1 MIEETDRASTAFS
14 EDFDSSSDDSDL
26 DEVDHVRESLQRQ
39 RSGFSAVL
47 SDYIDDADDGSAF
60 QAVAK
65 TRGKKL
71 TPLVSP
77 KRITSSEAMQGG
89 GVHITETKP
98 PQDTK
103 KEEEPANR
111 MAEGAKVYVR
121 DPHYSW
127 IPATIESPEDD
138 KMRVKVAVRLP
149 KDWDS
154 HTVVATGR
162 GANNMKMDRLVK
174 LSEYPNNELP
184 LQNLDKEGTVS
195 GKNDMADLANL
206 HEASILFNLKSR
218 HSNGCPYTRVG
229 DIMVAVNPF
238 DWIDGLYSP
247 EKQEFYA
254 RNLIWQASLDSNDL
268 IRPRSPEKGRPALL
282 ATAATERK
290 AVGYDFEKLGINP
303 HVYETSSLAYLGL
316 AVEGNDQT
324 ILVTGESGAGKTE
337 TIKIVMDHLAT
348 VERSRPSWPESDR
361 VQAANYHASDTVERV
376 LKSNPMFEVSTMF
389 PINSC
394 LLWLCLSNVPFSPHR
409 LSVMQRQPET
419 TIRHGLANILSSNL
433 MWKIE
438 TRR

>member
-1 MIEETDRASTAFS
+1 MIEETDRASTVLS
-14 EDFDSSSDDSDL
+14 EDFDSSSDDSDS

-47 SDYIDDADDGSAF
+47 SDYIDDDDGSAVNV
-60 QAVAK
+60 VAG
-65 TRGKKL
+65 TRRKKL
-71 TPLVSP
+71 VPLAPP
-77 KRITSSEAMQGG
+77 KRIVSSEAARG
-89 GVHITETKP
+89 GVRRTETGP
-98 PQDTK
+98 PQDAK

-121 DPHYSW
+121 DPHYAW

-149 KDWDS
+149 KDWES

-184 LQNLDKEGTVS
+184 LQNLDKEGTVA

-254 RNLIWQASLDSNDL
+254 RNLIWQASLESNDL
-268 IRPRSPEKGRPALL
+268 TSARSPEKGRPVLL

-376 LKSNPMFEVSTMF
+376 LKSNPMFEVCRIF
-389 PINSC
+389 PFNFC
-394 LLWLCLSNVPFSPHR
+394 LLGICLSNVPFSPHR
-409 LSVMQRQPET
+409 LSVMLRQPGT
-419 TIRHGLANILSSNL
+419 TTRQGLESILNSNL
-433 MWKIE
+433 MWKIT

>member
-1 MIEETDRASTAFS
+1 MIEETDRASTVFS
-14 EDFDSSSDDSDL
+14 EDFDSSSDDSDS
-26 DEVDHVRESLQRQ
+26 DAVDHVRVSLQRQ

-47 SDYIDDADDGSAF
+47 SDYIDDDEDGSAF
-60 QAVAK
+60 NAVAK

-71 TPLVSP
+71 TPLTPP
-77 KRITSSEAMQGG
+77 KRITSTKAVQ
-89 GVHITETKP
+89 GVHTKTKL
-98 PQDTK
+98 PQDMK
-103 KEEEPANR
+103 KEDELANR

-127 IPATIESPEDD
+127 IPATIESLGDD
-138 KMRVKVAVRLP
+138 KTRLKVKVRLP

-154 HTVVATGR
+154 HTVIATGR
-162 GANNMKMDRLVK
+162 GTNNMKMDRLVK

-184 LQNLDKEGTVS
+184 LQNLDKEGTVA

-238 DWIDGLYSP
+238 EWIDGLYSP

-254 RNLIWQASLDSNDL
+254 RNLIWQASLDNNALTS
-268 IRPRSPEKGRPALL
+268 PRGSVKGRRALL

-337 TIKIVMDHLAT
+337 TIKIVMNHLAT

-361 VQAANYHASDTVERV
+361 VQSANYHDASDTVERV
-376 LKSNPMFEVSTMF
+376 LKSNPMFEVCICVSAQ
-389 PINSC
+389 
-394 LLWLCLSNVPFSPHR
+394 LLPPQALS
-409 LSVMQRQPET
+409 Q
-419 TIRHGLANILSSNL
+419 
-433 MWKIE
+433 
-438 TRR
+438 